1 MEGTMA
7 NITIFA
13 GDFAPRN
20 WAMCNGALLAI
31 STNQALF
38 SLLGTTY
45 GGNGIQ
51 TFALP
56 DLRGRA
62 AVGTGG
68 GPGLTPVVLGQ
79 VTGTENNTMII
90 TNLPMHTHAV
100 TVSAH
105 FPVNNAADPDS
116 DSPEDSVYGKA
127 PQNIYSATPGSNAFM
142 GAMAASGTIGVNGSN
157 QPINNMMPSLALT
170 HIICIAGI
178 CPSRD

>member
-1 MEGTMA
+1 MDGTMA

-62 AVGTGG
+62 ALGTGN
-68 GPGLTPVVLGQ
+68 GPGLTPVILGQ

-90 TNLPMHTHAV
+90 TQMPNHTHTVAV
-100 TVSAH
+100 TAKL
-105 FPVNNAADPDS
+105 PVNNTADPDS

-127 PQNIYSATPGSNAFM
+127 PENIYNAATSTNAFM
-142 GAMAASGTIGVNGSN
+142 GAMNASGVIGVNGSN
-157 QPINNMMPSLALT
+157 QPINNMMPGLALT

-178 CPSRD
+178 YPTRD